1 LPHAI
6 TLVPYNPDHQQ
17 AFTFYPLT
25 PEQLEF
31 TAHPLELL
39 KNDAHSRT
47 PVTIL
52 AGNHIAGFFV
62 LDVSDDRYLYTENPN
77 SILLRGFSIH
87 PEYQGQ
93 GIAEKSIQALPTFIH
108 QQFPQFD
115 EVVLGVNE
123 RNEAA
128 RYVYLK
134 AGFIDEGRRFMGSK
148 GQQYALHLH
157 VPHTIIRQAQPGD
170 EDEIAKVC
178 TEGQWFTYKDIYTK
192 EEIEKII
199 GKDYTPARISKEIE
213 DISPEWNGY
222 YVAEIEGEIVGA
234 IGGGMTNPNV
244 AEIYVMYLHPDR
256 RNQQIG
262 SKLLNAYTELQQS
275 EYQANEQWV
284 SVAKYN
290 DKGLPF
296 YEAKG
301 FTFVEEQASH
311 EMDPQQEHIS
321 LRYKR
326 KLL

>member
-1 LPHAI
+1 LSNSI
-6 TLVPYNPDHQQ
+6 TLIPYQPDHQQ
-17 AFTFYPLT
+17 AFKFYPLT
-25 PEQLEF
+25 PDQLEF

-52 AGNHIAGFFV
+52 EGNHIAGFFV
-62 LDVSDDRYLYTENPN
+62 LDVSDDRYFYTDNPN

-87 PEYQGQ
+87 PDYQGQ
-93 GIAEKSIQALPTFIH
+93 GIAIRSMQALPTFIH

-123 RNEAA
+123 RNDAA
-128 RYVYLK
+128 LHVYQK
-134 AGFIDEGRRFMGSK
+134 AGFVDEGRRYLGNK

-157 VPHTIIRQAQPGD
+157 VPNTIIRQAQPGD
-170 EDEIAKVC
+170 EDGIAKVC
-178 TEGQWFTYKDIYTK
+178 TEGQWFTYSEMYTK

-199 GKDYTPARISKEIE
+199 EKYYTPARISNEIE
-213 DISPEWNGY
+213 DISSKWNGY

-234 IGGGMTNPNV
+234 IGGGMTDAQI
-244 AEIYVMYLHPDR
+244 AEIYVLYLHPER

-262 SKLLNAYTELQQS
+262 TKLLNAYTELQKN
-275 EYQANEQWV
+275 EYEAAEQWV
-284 SVAKYN
+284 SVAKEN
-290 DKGLPF
+290 DKGIPF

-301 FTFVEEQASH
+301 FQFVEETTSH
-311 EMDPQQEHIS
+311 EMDSDSGHIS

-326 KLL
+326 EL